1 MAQTKLDAEM
11 STGLIKTTEKAS
23 KTALITSSS
32 NEGKVVQLD
41 SSGSIPAGFD
51 PKIKTFAAQSAD
63 PATPT
68 AGKAVMWLSDGV
80 ATGDTGDLIA
90 VTTRSPTVATYTD
103 AIDFNGFTINDSF
116 NITVP
121 ADAGGTGVSFM
132 VITEGVDATG
142 SASALDNRLAV
153 GCSTGPSAGTL
164 AETVVDA
171 INGHYGSGGAYN
183 HAFASANTGVFT
195 AAGVTATLSGSTKVT
210 LTSTFQG
217 ANANAITVANVVG
230 NAATNGSLS
239 GAVDSTTVTTTLLSS
254 GLVPDASIES
264 GSPDVA
270 LLSTTV
276 LDGTATEV
284 LFTTEVANTT
294 YSYFEF
300 IFLDLLTSSNGDTL
314 NMQTSSDKGVSYDSG
329 ASDYKWAT
337 EGRHSQPTW
346 YNSGDNADSQ
356 MTINTTW
363 GNATSESMC
372 GTVKLYSPGNTKR
385 TRITTDF
392 SFDSSHSTSY
402 SVQATGGGARLEDAI
417 VNAVR
422 FFATGNLTGTIKVY
436 GYK

>member
-1 MAQTKLDAEM
+1 
-11 STGLIKTTEKAS
+11 
-23 KTALITSSS
+23 
-32 NEGKVVQLD
+32 
-41 SSGSIPAGFD
+41 
-51 PKIKTFAAQSAD
+51 
-63 PATPT
+63 
-68 AGKAVMWLSDGV
+68 
-80 ATGDTGDLIA
+80 
-90 VTTRSPTVATYTD
+90 
-103 AIDFNGFTINDSF
+103 
-116 NITVP
+116 
-121 ADAGGTGVSFM
+121 M

-195 AAGVTATLSGSTKVT
+195 AAGVTATLSGSTKIT
-210 LTSTFQG
+210 LTSTFKG
-217 ANANAITVANVVG
+217 TNANAIAVANVVG

-239 GAVDSTTVTTTLLSS
+239 GAVDSSTVTTTLLSS
-254 GLVPDASIES
+254 GLVPDVSIES

-300 IFLDLLTSSNGDTL
+300 IFLDFHTSSNVDTL

-337 EGRHSQPTW
+337 EGRHSQPNW
-346 YNSGDNADSQ
+346 YNAGDNTDSQ
-356 MTINTTW
+356 MTLNNTW
-363 GNATSESMC
+363 GSSAAETMC
-372 GTVKLYSPGNTKR
+372 GTVKLYSPSSVKR

-392 SFDSSHSTSY
+392 SFDSSHGSPY
-402 SVQATGGGARLEDAI
+402 SVQATGGGVRYEES
-417 VNAVR
+417 VCNAVR